1 MVAERL
7 LVFTD
12 GSVRGNPGPAGIG
25 VVVADENG
33 MPLKRF
39 GEQLPPCTNNE
50 AEYHALVR
58 GLRECLRMGASH
70 VEVYMDS
77 DLVRLQVLGD
87 YQVNAPHLQAL
98 CEQAQQLLQR
108 FSAWRLERI
117 ESERNLAHT
126 YANIASTQNRQRPHA
141 ARRGVHIDTQ
151 HNITKGGTETMKL
164 VVTAQAQTLPED
176 VYVVALLAVEAQN
189 GAYGEQLVWQLQVA
203 EGEYEGATLKAWT
216 NASTA
221 VNSKA
226 VKWASAFA
234 GRPLRQGEEI
244 DLLALVGKRARAVV
258 NQKQATNGNIYARV
272 TDILPLPQKRV
283 QAQVAPRRVKDG
295 MVAVPA
301 TAQGFYEDDYDPNDP
316 FADAE

>member
-1 MVAERL
+1 MPSHL
-7 LVFTD
+7 LLFTD

-50 AEYHALVR
+50 AEYH
-58 GLRECLRMGASH
+58 RECLRLGASQ
-70 VEVYMDS
+70 VDVYMDS

-98 CEQAQQLLQR
+98 CEQARQLLQR
-108 FSAWRLERI
+108 FSAWRL
-117 ESERNLAHT
+117 ERNLAHT

-164 VVTAQAQTLPED
+164 VVTAQPQNLPED
-176 VYVVALLAVEAQN
+176 VYAVKLLSVEEQD
-189 GAYGEQLVWQLQVA
+189 GAYGKQLVWQLQVA
-203 EGEYEGATLKAWT
+203 EGEYAGTTLKAWS
-216 NASTA
+216 NSTSA
-221 VNSKA
+221 LNSKT

-234 GRPLRQGEEI
+234 GYPYRAGEEI
-244 DLLALVGKRARAVV
+244 DLQALVGKHARAVV
-258 NQKQATNGNIYARV
+258 SQKQGQNGNTYARV
-272 TDILPLPQKRV
+272 TDILPSKKERV
-283 QAQVAPRRVKDG
+283 P
-295 MVAVPA
+295 
-301 TAQGFYEDDYDPNDP
+301 DDYDPFEEED
-316 FADAE
+316 

>member
-7 LVFTD
+7 LLFTD

-50 AEYHALVR
+50 AEYH
-58 GLRECLRMGASH
+58 RECLRLGASQ
-70 VEVYMDS
+70 VDVYMDS
-77 DLVRLQVLGD
+77 DLVRLQVLGN

-117 ESERNLAHT
+117 ESET

-141 ARRGVHIDTQ
+141 VRRGVAIDQTLAQ
-151 HNITKGGTETMKL
+151 GGTDTMKL

-189 GAYGEQLVWQLQVA
+189 GAYGEQFVWQLQVA

-234 GRPLRQGEEI
+234 GRPFHQGEEI

-272 TDILPLPQKRV
+272 TDILPLPQKT
-283 QAQVAPRRVKDG
+283 QMRVKDG
-295 MVAVPA
+295 MVA
-301 TAQGFYEDDYDPNDP
+301 AQGFYEDDYDPNDP
-316 FADAE
+316 FAEE

>member
-1 MVAERL
+1 MVAERFIL
-7 LVFTD
+7 FCD

-98 CEQAQQLLQR
+98 CEQARQLLQR
-108 FSAWRLERI
+108 FSSWRLERI

-126 YANIASTQNRQRPHA
+126 YAQIASTQNRQRPHA
-141 ARRGVHIDTQ
+141 VRRGVHIDTQ
-151 HNITKGGTETMKL
+151 HNITKGGSETMKL

-176 VYVVALLAVEAQN
+176 VYAVKLLSIEEQE
-189 GAYGEQLVWQLQVA
+189 GAYGKQFTWKLEVA
-203 EGEYEGATLKAWT
+203 DGEYEGTPLKAWT

-234 GRPLRQGEEI
+234 GRPLRAGEEI
-244 DLLALVGKRARAVV
+244 DLQALVGRRARAVV
-258 NQKQATNGNIYARV
+258 SQKLAQNGNTYARV
-272 TDILPLPQKRV
+272 TDILPSKKERV
-283 QAQVAPRRVKDG
+283 P
-295 MVAVPA
+295 
-301 TAQGFYEDDYDPNDP
+301 DDYDPFEEED
-316 FADAE
+316 

>member
-1 MVAERL
+1 
-7 LVFTD
+7 
-12 GSVRGNPGPAGIG
+12 
-25 VVVADENG
+25 
-33 MPLKRF
+33 
-39 GEQLPPCTNNE
+39 
-50 AEYHALVR
+50 
-58 GLRECLRMGASH
+58 
-70 VEVYMDS
+70 
-77 DLVRLQVLGD
+77 
-87 YQVNAPHLQAL
+87 
-98 CEQAQQLLQR
+98 
-108 FSAWRLERI
+108 
-117 ESERNLAHT
+117 
-126 YANIASTQNRQRPHA
+126 
-141 ARRGVHIDTQ
+141 
-151 HNITKGGTETMKL
+151 MKL

-189 GAYGEQLVWQLQVA
+189 GAYGEQFVWQLQVA

-234 GRPLRQGEEI
+234 GRPFHQGEEI

-283 QAQVAPRRVKDG
+283 QAQPPTHLRVKDG

-316 FADAE
+316 FAEE

>member
-7 LVFTD
+7 LLFTD

-39 GEQLPPCTNNE
+39 GQQLPPCTNNE
-50 AEYHALVR
+50 AEYH
-58 GLRECLRMGASH
+58 RECLRLGASH

-77 DLVRLQVLGD
+77 DLVRLQVLGN

-108 FSAWRLERI
+108 FSAWRLER
-117 ESERNLAHT
+117 NLAHT

-141 ARRGVHIDTQ
+141 VRRGVAIDQTLAQ
-151 HNITKGGTETMKL
+151 GGTDTMKL

-176 VYVVALLAVEAQN
+176 VYAVKLLSIEEQE
-189 GAYGEQLVWQLQVA
+189 GAYGKQFTWKLEVA
-203 EGEYEGATLKAWT
+203 DGEYEGTPLKAWT

-234 GRPLRQGEEI
+234 GRPLRAGEEI
-244 DLLALVGKRARAVV
+244 DLQALVGRRARAVV
-258 NQKQATNGNIYARV
+258 SQKLAQNGNTYARV
-272 TDILPLPQKRV
+272 TDILPSKKERV
-283 QAQVAPRRVKDG
+283 P
-295 MVAVPA
+295 
-301 TAQGFYEDDYDPNDP
+301 DDYDPFEEED
-316 FADAE
+316 

>member
-7 LVFTD
+7 LLFTD

-58 GLRECLRMGASH
+58 GLHECLRLGASQ

-98 CEQAQQLLQR
+98 CEQARQLLQR

-141 ARRGVHIDTQ
+141 ARRGVAINTLH
-151 HNITKGGTETMKL
+151 TKRRDDAMKL

-176 VYVVALLAVEAQN
+176 VYAVKLLSVEEQD
-189 GAYGEQLVWQLQVA
+189 GAYGKQLVWQLQVA
-203 EGEYEGATLKAWT
+203 EGEYAGTTLKAWS
-216 NASTA
+216 NSTSA
-221 VNSKA
+221 LNSKT

-234 GRPLRQGEEI
+234 GYPYRAGEEI
-244 DLLALVGKRARAVV
+244 DLQALVGKHARAVV
-258 NQKQATNGNIYARV
+258 SQKQGQNGNTYARV
-272 TDILPLPQKRV
+272 TDILPSKKERV
-283 QAQVAPRRVKDG
+283 P
-295 MVAVPA
+295 
-301 TAQGFYEDDYDPNDP
+301 DDYDPFEEED
-316 FADAE
+316 

>member
-1 MVAERL
+1 MVAEHL
-7 LVFTD
+7 ILFCD

-98 CEQAQQLLQR
+98 CEQARQLLQR

-141 ARRGVHIDTQ
+141 VRRGVHIDTQ
-151 HNITKGGTETMKL
+151 HDITKGGSETMKL
-164 VVTAQAQTLPED
+164 VVTAQAQNLPED
-176 VYVVALLAVEAQN
+176 VYAVKLLSVEEQE
-189 GAYGEQLVWQLQVA
+189 GAYGKQFTWKLEVA
-203 EGEYEGATLKAWT
+203 DGEYEGTPLKAWT

-221 VNSKA
+221 VNSKT

-234 GRPLRQGEEI
+234 GRPYRAGEEI
-244 DLLALVGKRARAVV
+244 DLQALVGRRARAVV
-258 NQKQATNGNIYARV
+258 SQKLAQNGNTYARV
-272 TDILPLPQKRV
+272 TDILPSKKERV
-283 QAQVAPRRVKDG
+283 P
-295 MVAVPA
+295 
-301 TAQGFYEDDYDPNDP
+301 DDYDPFEEED
-316 FADAE
+316 

>member
-1 MVAERL
+1 MTTERFIL
-7 LVFTD
+7 FCD

-70 VEVYMDS
+70 VEVY
-77 DLVRLQVLGD
+77 LVRLQVLGD

-98 CEQAQQLLQR
+98 CEQARQLLGQ
-108 FSAWRLERI
+108 FQHWTLQRI

-141 ARRGVHIDTQ
+141 VRRGVAIDQTLAQ
-151 HNITKGGTETMKL
+151 GGTDTMKL

-176 VYVVALLAVEAQN
+176 VYDVELLSLEEQD
-189 GAYGEQLVWQLQVA
+189 GAYGKQFVWQLRVVD
-203 EGEYEGATLKAWT
+203 GEYAGTTLKAWS
-216 NASTA
+216 NSTSA
-221 VNSKA
+221 LNSKT

-244 DLLALVGKRARAVV
+244 DLLALVGKRARAVAS
-258 NQKQATNGNIYARV
+258 QKQGQNGNTYARV
-272 TDILPLPQKRV
+272 TDILPAKPKTV
-283 QAQVAPRRVKDG
+283 
-295 MVAVPA
+295 
-301 TAQGFYEDDYDPNDP
+301 YDPFEDE
-316 FADAE
+316 A

>member
-1 MVAERL
+1 MGVHL
-7 LVFTD
+7 LLFCD

-58 GLRECLRMGASH
+58 GLHECLRLGASQ

-77 DLVRLQVLGD
+77 DLVRLQVLGN

-98 CEQAQQLLQR
+98 CEQARQLLQR

-141 ARRGVHIDTQ
+141 ARRGVGINTLH
-151 HNITKGGTETMKL
+151 TKRRDDAMKL

-176 VYVVALLAVEAQN
+176 VYAVKLLSIEEQE
-189 GAYGEQLVWQLQVA
+189 GAYGKQFTWKLEVA
-203 EGEYEGATLKAWT
+203 DGEYEGTPLKAWT

-234 GRPLRQGEEI
+234 GRPLRAGEEI
-244 DLLALVGKRARAVV
+244 DLQALVGRRARAVV
-258 NQKQATNGNIYARV
+258 SQKLAQNGNTYARV
-272 TDILPLPQKRV
+272 TDILPSKKERV
-283 QAQVAPRRVKDG
+283 P
-295 MVAVPA
+295 
-301 TAQGFYEDDYDPNDP
+301 DDYDPFEEED
-316 FADAE
+316 

>member
-1 MVAERL
+1 
-7 LVFTD
+7 
-12 GSVRGNPGPAGIG
+12 
-25 VVVADENG
+25 
-33 MPLKRF
+33 
-39 GEQLPPCTNNE
+39 
-50 AEYHALVR
+50 
-58 GLRECLRMGASH
+58 
-70 VEVYMDS
+70 
-77 DLVRLQVLGD
+77 
-87 YQVNAPHLQAL
+87 
-98 CEQAQQLLQR
+98 
-108 FSAWRLERI
+108 
-117 ESERNLAHT
+117 
-126 YANIASTQNRQRPHA
+126 
-141 ARRGVHIDTQ
+141 
-151 HNITKGGTETMKL
+151 MKL

-176 VYVVALLAVEAQN
+176 VYVVALLAVEAHS

-221 VNSKA
+221 INSKA

-283 QAQVAPRRVKDG
+283 QAQVAPRPAPTQVRVKDG

>member
-1 MVAERL
+1 MPSHL
-7 LVFTD
+7 LLFTD

-50 AEYHALVR
+50 AEYH
-58 GLRECLRMGASH
+58 RECLRLGASQ
-70 VEVYMDS
+70 VDVYMDS
-77 DLVRLQVLGD
+77 DLVRLQVLGN

-98 CEQAQQLLQR
+98 CEQARQLLQR

-141 ARRGVHIDTQ
+141 VRRGVHIDTQ
-151 HNITKGGTETMKL
+151 HNITKGGSETMKL

-176 VYVVALLAVEAQN
+176 VYAVKLLSIEEQE
-189 GAYGEQLVWQLQVA
+189 GAYGKQFTWKLEVA
-203 EGEYEGATLKAWT
+203 DGEYEGTPLKAWT

-234 GRPLRQGEEI
+234 GRPLRAGEEI
-244 DLLALVGKRARAVV
+244 DLQALVGRRARAVV
-258 NQKQATNGNIYARV
+258 SQKLAQNGNTYARV
-272 TDILPLPQKRV
+272 TDILPSKKERV
-283 QAQVAPRRVKDG
+283 P
-295 MVAVPA
+295 
-301 TAQGFYEDDYDPNDP
+301 DDYDPFEEED
-316 FADAE
+316 

>member
-1 MVAERL
+1 MPSHL
-7 LVFTD
+7 LLFTD

-77 DLVRLQVLGD
+77 DLVRLQVLGN

-98 CEQAQQLLQR
+98 CEQARQLLQR
-108 FSAWRLERI
+108 FTAWRLERI

-141 ARRGVHIDTQ
+141 VRRGVGIDTQ
-151 HNITKGGTETMKL
+151 HNITKGGSETMKL

-176 VYVVALLAVEAQN
+176 VYAVKLLSIEEQE
-189 GAYGEQLVWQLQVA
+189 GAYGKQFTWKLEVA
-203 EGEYEGATLKAWT
+203 DGEYEGTPLKAWT

-234 GRPLRQGEEI
+234 GRPLRAGEEI
-244 DLLALVGKRARAVV
+244 DLQALVGRRARAVV
-258 NQKQATNGNIYARV
+258 SQKLAQNGNTYARV
-272 TDILPLPQKRV
+272 TDILPSKKERV
-283 QAQVAPRRVKDG
+283 P
-295 MVAVPA
+295 
-301 TAQGFYEDDYDPNDP
+301 DDYDPFEEED
-316 FADAE
+316 

>member
-1 MVAERL
+1 VSAVGCFAGGRL
-7 LVFTD
+7 
-12 GSVRGNPGPAGIG
+12 
-25 VVVADENG
+25 
-33 MPLKRF
+33 
-39 GEQLPPCTNNE
+39 
-50 AEYHALVR
+50 H
-58 GLRECLRMGASH
+58 
-70 VEVYMDS
+70 
-77 DLVRLQVLGD
+77 LVRLQVLGD

-98 CEQAQQLLQR
+98 CEQARQLLQR

-117 ESERNLAHT
+117 ESET
-126 YANIASTQNRQRPHA
+126 YANIASTQNRQKPHA
-141 ARRGVHIDTQ
+141 VRRGGAIDQTLAQ
-151 HNITKGGTETMKL
+151 GGTDTMKL

-234 GRPLRQGEEI
+234 GRPFHQGEEI

-258 NQKQATNGNIYARV
+258 NQKQGQNGNIYARV

-283 QAQVAPRRVKDG
+283 QAQPPTHLRVKDG

-316 FADAE
+316 FAEE

>member
-7 LVFTD
+7 LLFTD

-39 GEQLPPCTNNE
+39 GQQLPPCTNNE
-50 AEYHALVR
+50 AEYH
-58 GLRECLRMGASH
+58 RECLRLGASH

-77 DLVRLQVLGD
+77 DLVRLQVLGN

-108 FSAWRLERI
+108 FSAWRLER
-117 ESERNLAHT
+117 NLAHT

-141 ARRGVHIDTQ
+141 VRRGVAIDQTLAQ
-151 HNITKGGTETMKL
+151 GGTDTMKL

-176 VYVVALLAVEAQN
+176 VYAVKLLSIEEQE
-189 GAYGEQLVWQLQVA
+189 GAYGKQFTWKLEVA
-203 EGEYEGATLKAWT
+203 DGEYEGTPLKAWT

-234 GRPLRQGEEI
+234 GRPLRAGEEI
-244 DLLALVGKRARAVV
+244 DLQALVGRRARAVV
-258 NQKQATNGNIYARV
+258 SQKLAQNGNTYARV

-283 QAQVAPRRVKDG
+283 QAQPPTQMRVKDG
-295 MVAVPA
+295 MV
-301 TAQGFYEDDYDPNDP
+301 DDYDPNDP
-316 FADAE
+316 FAEE

>member
-1 MVAERL
+1 
-7 LVFTD
+7 
-12 GSVRGNPGPAGIG
+12 
-25 VVVADENG
+25 
-33 MPLKRF
+33 
-39 GEQLPPCTNNE
+39 
-50 AEYHALVR
+50 
-58 GLRECLRMGASH
+58 
-70 VEVYMDS
+70 
-77 DLVRLQVLGD
+77 
-87 YQVNAPHLQAL
+87 
-98 CEQAQQLLQR
+98 
-108 FSAWRLERI
+108 
-117 ESERNLAHT
+117 
-126 YANIASTQNRQRPHA
+126 
-141 ARRGVHIDTQ
+141 
-151 HNITKGGTETMKL
+151 MKL

-234 GRPLRQGEEI
+234 GRPFRQGEEI

-283 QAQVAPRRVKDG
+283 QAQVAPRPAPTQVRVKDG

-301 TAQGFYEDDYDPNDP
+301 TSQGFYEDEYDPEDP